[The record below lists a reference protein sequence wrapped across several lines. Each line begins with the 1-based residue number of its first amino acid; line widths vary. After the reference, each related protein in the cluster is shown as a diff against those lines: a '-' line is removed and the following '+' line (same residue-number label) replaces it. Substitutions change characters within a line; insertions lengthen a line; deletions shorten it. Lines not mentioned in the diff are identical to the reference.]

1 LIGKPKAFDVKKL
14 LDLKREIP
22 RYVPASQAW
31 IETILVTGGAF
42 LMGWG
47 LSPGDP
53 FFVKASFPW
62 PLLAPLLSG
71 LRHGVAGGAGSAVLL
86 VFAMAMTW
94 RGGHASVATF
104 PLQLSLA
111 YLVIG
116 ILAGEF
122 ANMWRR
128 RTQRLVTRL
137 EYHRARLEEFTR
149 TYHVLKESF
158 DVLNRK
164 NLTDPHNL
172 REALFTFR
180 KGLASSEVT
189 GDPFLGLSDTILSLF
204 ADFAQLHAAVLYAV
218 SEEGEVAGEHA
229 AALGTDRRVTMDD
242 PLIRATL
249 TKKQPH
255 NVVAD
260 FRGREQETP
269 WLVAVPL
276 VDVTD
281 RVHGILAVENMLFS
295 SFQGTV
301 LSRLA
306 VLGGHVGDL
315 LAFRG
320 PTHVEDDFRRR
331 VERARLDAKRFG
343 LESSAVCVRAGKDRA
358 YKGWFRALLEKRRG
372 LDGAY
377 HVKHDKHGD
386 CVFLLLPMTDEQGLA
401 GYRARLAKLLIEHG
415 ITEAEAPL
423 VEDFPLREEGD
434 FQALLD
440 RLDKPFEA
448 PGAKRA

>member
-1 LIGKPKAFDVKKL
+1 MKKSL
-14 LDLKREIP
+14 EQKREIP
-22 RYVPASQAW
+22 RYVPAWVAW
-31 IETILVTGGAF
+31 VESFLVTVAAF
-42 LMGWG
+42 LVGCV

-53 FFVKASFPW
+53 FFVKAAFPW
-62 PLLAPLLSG
+62 PLLAPLLAG
-71 LRHGVAGGAGSAVLL
+71 LRHGIGGGAGSAVLL
-86 VFAMAMTW
+86 VVGMGITW
-94 RGGHASVATF
+94 RIGFASMATF
-104 PLQLSLA
+104 PLQLALA

-137 EYHRARLEEFTR
+137 EYHRIRLEEFTR

-180 KGLASSEVT
+180 KELSQSQVT
-189 GDPFLGLSDTILSLF
+189 GDPFLGLSDTILGLF
-204 ADFAQLHAAVLYAV
+204 TDFAQLHAAVLYAV
-218 SEEGEVAGEHA
+218 SEKGELAGEHA
-229 AALGTDRRVTMDD
+229 AAVGTDRQVSIAD

-249 TKKQPH
+249 EKKQPH
-255 NVVAD
+255 NVAAD
-260 FRGREQETP
+260 FRGREKDTP

-276 VDVTD
+276 VDVTG
-281 RVHGILAVENMLFS
+281 RVHGLLAVENMLFS

-320 PTHVEDDFRRR
+320 PTHVEDDFRHR
-331 VERARLDAKRFG
+331 VDRAWLDAKRFG
-343 LESSAVCVRAGKDRA
+343 LESSAVCVSAGKDRA
-358 YKGWFRALLEKRRG
+358 YKGWFRPLLEKRRG

-377 HVKHDKHGD
+377 HLKHDKHGD

-401 GYRARLAKLLIEHG
+401 GYRARLAKLLVEHG
-415 ITEAEAPL
+415 ITEAEAPT
-423 VEDFPLREEGD
+423 VEAFPLRTDAE
-434 FQALLD
+434 FQTLLD
-440 RLDKPFEA
+440 RLEKPFET
-448 PGAKRA
+448 PGERQA